1 MVSKLIRSMMRNL
14 NREIIDDLKLARN
27 VKHPG
32 EGGRARENAIVEFLE
47 KLVPKNFQVST
58 GFVIDALGN
67 ISPQIDIVI
76 SRRGYHPVFEVGG
89 VKHFMIESVHAVV
102 ENKSRI
108 TDRATLTDALGKIKS
123 VKKMDRTNR
132 GRNYTMI
139 GTERGP
145 EVDSAEFRNQVFGA
159 IVTEKSLSLDVF
171 HREMAKFR
179 NGHRREYWPNVY
191 ADVNHFSA
199 LYIHGNPKTKYWATP
214 NPIEADYFFVT
225 DRAKKNFVPPLIELG
240 MLIVNFLRTA
250 PLIDYNATDYILS
263 ASGDGNVSKL

>member
-123 VKKMDRTNR
+123 VKKMDR
-132 GRNYTMI
+132 
-139 GTERGP
+139 
-145 EVDSAEFRNQVFGA
+145 
-159 IVTEKSLSLDVF
+159 
-171 HREMAKFR
+171 
-179 NGHRREYWPNVY
+179 
-191 ADVNHFSA
+191 
-199 LYIHGNPKTKYWATP
+199 
-214 NPIEADYFFVT
+214 
-225 DRAKKNFVPPLIELG
+225 AKKNFVPPLIELG